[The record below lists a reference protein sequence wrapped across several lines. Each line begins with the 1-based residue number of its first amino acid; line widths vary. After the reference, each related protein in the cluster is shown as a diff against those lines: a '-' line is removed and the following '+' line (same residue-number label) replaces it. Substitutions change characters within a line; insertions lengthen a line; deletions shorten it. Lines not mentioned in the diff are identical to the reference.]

1 MQKVLVIVGPT
12 AVGKSSFGIE
22 VAKKYHGE
30 IISGDSVQ
38 VYKGFDIGSGKVTKE
53 ETKGIKHYLIDELEY
68 DEDYNVSI
76 FQKDA
81 RLLIDKLTNENK
93 LPIIVG
99 GTGLYIKAALYD
111 YVFKEESTKDNEY
124 LELSNEEIYAR
135 LKEVDP
141 KCLEKIHMNNR
152 KRLVRALNVYEKNQ
166 KGMSKVIDEQE
177 HKMLYDAKIIGLTCD
192 REALY
197 ERIHKRIDMM
207 VEAGLLDE
215 IKGLLASGA
224 SFDDKAM
231 SAIGYKEF
239 RPYFEEGASLED
251 VVNNIKRNTRHFAK
265 RQYTWFNHQ
274 TPIEWF
280 DINELDKALVVIEE
294 WLNA

>member
-22 VAKKYHGE
+22 VAMKYRGE

-53 ETKGIKHYLIDELEY
+53 ETKGVKHYLLDELEY
-68 DEDYNVSI
+68 DEDYNVAI

-81 RLLIDKLTNENK
+81 RALIDKITSEAK

-124 LELSNEEIYAR
+124 LDLSNEEIYAR

-141 KCLEKIHMNNR
+141 KCLEKIHVNNR

-166 KGMSKVIDEQE
+166 KGMSEVIDAQE
-177 HKMLYDAKIIGLTCD
+177 HKMLYDAKIIGLTCE
-192 REALY
+192 RELLY

-215 IKGLLASGA
+215 INTLLAKGA

-239 RPYFEEGASLED
+239 RPYFEDNASLDD

-280 DINELDKALVVIEE
+280 DINKLDKALDAIKE

>member
-22 VAKKYHGE
+22 VAMKYHGE

-53 ETKGIKHYLIDELEY
+53 ETKGVKHYLLDELEY
-68 DEDYNVSI
+68 DEDYNVAI

-81 RLLIDKLTNENK
+81 RALIDKITSEAK

-124 LELSNEEIYAR
+124 LDLSNEEIYAR

-141 KCLEKIHMNNR
+141 KCLEKIHVNNR

-166 KGMSKVIDEQE
+166 KGMSEVIDAQE
-177 HKMLYDAKIIGLTCD
+177 HKMLYDAKIIGLTCE
-192 REALY
+192 RELLY

-207 VEAGLLDE
+207 VEVGLLDE
-215 IKGLLASGA
+215 IKTLLAKGA

-239 RPYFEEGASLED
+239 RPYFEDNASLDD

-280 DINELDKALVVIEE
+280 DINELDKALDAIKE